1 MAIPGI
7 ADMAIAV
14 SQAGGFGLLGTAF
27 DSSEAVK
34 EKLSNARSKLNIAPG
49 APIPIGVGFI
59 GWVLDKPSDDPRIQA
74 ALDQNPTAIWFAF
87 GDDLGEIYRADALR
101 ATNEWKVDALV
112 VQGIESGGHGGS
124 EAPPLIDLLQAV
136 LTAIPNGPLIV
147 AAGGIA
153 TGAQIASLLTMGA
166 DGVVLGTRFLF
177 THECGWSP
185 AKKGVIVSADLS
197 ATTRNMAF
205 DEVNKS
211 MGWPEGCDG
220 RAVANK
226 IIDDQKEGLSLEERL
241 KRFDESAA
249 KGETDRLVVWAGI
262 GVGLTKEIK
271 NAADVV
277 KELNEEIIQTLEKAS
292 RLLV

>member
-1 MAIPGI
+1 MC
-7 ADMAIAV
+7 
-14 SQAGGFGLLGTAF
+14 AF
-27 DSSEAVK
+27 ILTRFHKWKVRAYEANRDHKTLVFVIVN
-34 EKLSNARSKLNIAPG
+34 S
-49 APIPIGVGFI
+49 V
-59 GWVLDKPSDDPRIQA
+59 
-74 ALDQNPTAIWFAF
+74 
-87 GDDLGEIYRADALR
+87 ADALR

-112 VQGIESGGHGGS
+112 VQGVYPCYLYRCRPTESIKSYAIVGIESGGHGGS

-271 NAADVV
+271 NAAVRVDSDV
-277 KELNEEIIQTLEKAS
+277 IRI
-292 RLLV
+292 